1 MYLKYTKANTGGK
14 RVFSLRR
21 LFRGEEN
28 SPLKI
33 YNTTLSD
40 SGGYCIY
47 HNPPP
52 EHLGRGELGS
62 FFFGGNTFLI

>member
-52 EHLGRGELGS
+52 LSTWNGGS
-62 FFFGGNTFLI
+62 WEVSSLEEILF